1 MVSTGATI
9 DTLRELV
16 ERASHENP
24 HLTSRL
30 EKAAFLVVLRQIEIC
45 GPNHYRVG
53 SEDGLR
59 DYVVINGHCDC
70 HDYVR
75 HGAGHSC
82 KHRLA
87 LSLYRSLYGDES
99 IRIEPLIVKVLPES
113 DTGSDPKRYRSL
125 SRDRTTHDPDTTPAT
140 ASGHST

>member
-30 EKAAFLVVLRQIEIC
+30 EKAAFLVVLRKIEIC
-45 GPNHYRVG
+45 GPSHYRVG

-75 HGAGHSC
+75 HGPGHSC

-87 LSLYRSLYGDES
+87 LSFSRALYGDDS
-99 IRIEPLIVKVLPES
+99 IRVEPIAAADIAERELGAAAP
-113 DTGSDPKRYRSL
+113 
-125 SRDRTTHDPDTTPAT
+125 
-140 ASGHST
+140 

>member
-9 DTLRELV
+9 DALRDLV

-24 HLTSRL
+24 HLTTRL
-30 EKAAFLVVLRQIEIC
+30 EKAAFLVVLRQIQIC
-45 GPNHYRVG
+45 GQNHYRVG

-59 DYVVINGHCDC
+59 DYVVIRGHCDC

-75 HGAGHSC
+75 HGPGHWC

-87 LSLYRSLYGDES
+87 LSLYRSLSGDDS
-99 IRIEPLIVKVLPES
+99 VCIEPSPLAGIVKA
-113 DTGSDPKRYRSL
+113 TGTRNEAAFQPSEAVEDGDSVD
-125 SRDRTTHDPDTTPAT
+125 SQ
-140 ASGHST
+140 G

>member
-1 MVSTGATI
+1 MTARKPTI
-9 DTLRELV
+9 SRLRELV
-16 ERASHENP
+16 QRASRENP
-24 HLTSRL
+24 HLTTRL

-45 GPNHYRVG
+45 GPDYYRVG

-75 HGAGHSC
+75 HGPGHSC

-99 IRIEPLIVKVLPES
+99 IRIEPLIVRNLANGDHEPRPEAVS
-113 DTGSDPKRYRSL
+113 VPPSQAAAD
-125 SRDRTTHDPDTTPAT
+125 A
-140 ASGHST
+140 

>member
-9 DTLRELV
+9 DSLRALV
-16 ERASHENP
+16 EQASHERP

-45 GPNHYRVG
+45 GPNYYRVG

-59 DYVVINGHCDC
+59 DYVVINGHCHC

-75 HGAGHSC
+75 HGSGHSC

-99 IRIEPLIVKVLPES
+99 IRIEPLMVR
-113 DTGSDPKRYRSL
+113 GL
-125 SRDRTTHDPDTTPAT
+125 SHGDEGPRPGAAPVPPSQPA
-140 ASGHST
+140 ADA

>member
-30 EKAAFLVVLRQIEIC
+30 EKAAFLVVLRKIEVC
-45 GPNHYRVG
+45 GPNHYQVG

-75 HGAGHSC
+75 HGPGHSC

-87 LSLYRSLYGDES
+87 LSLYRNLYGDAS
-99 IRIEPLIVKVLPES
+99 VCIEPLTAGGLAKGDQGPRPEQLPVLS
-113 DTGSDPKRYRSL
+113 SQAAA
-125 SRDRTTHDPDTTPAT
+125 HA
-140 ASGHST
+140 

>member
-9 DTLRELV
+9 DSLRELV
-16 ERASHENP
+16 EQASHERP

-45 GPNHYRVG
+45 GPNYYRIG

-75 HGAGHSC
+75 HGPGHSC

-99 IRIEPLIVKVLPES
+99 IRIEPLLVRNLANGDHEPRPEAVS
-113 DTGSDPKRYRSL
+113 VPPSQAAAD
-125 SRDRTTHDPDTTPAT
+125 A
-140 ASGHST
+140 